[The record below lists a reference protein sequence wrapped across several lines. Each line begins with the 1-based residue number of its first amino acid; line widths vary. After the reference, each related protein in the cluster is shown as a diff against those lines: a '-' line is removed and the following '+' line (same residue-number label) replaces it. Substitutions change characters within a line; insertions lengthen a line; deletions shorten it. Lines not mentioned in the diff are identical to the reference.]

1 MTENKIKELINSY
14 EQEIKILGVEI
25 AKLQIGSTRE
35 VQLYERRICLRQFIK
50 NLQNLLKQ

>member
-1 MTENKIKELINSY
+1 MTEDKIKELINSY

-35 VQLYERRICLRQFIK
+35 IQLYERRICLRQFIK